1 MVKKMI
7 RIVIKLVIVLLVLI
21 PLNLT
26 AKEASNITI
35 FAESDMAK
43 VLAEI
48 SRNYSKENN
57 TIVSINLNSSSQL
70 INEIDSGEP
79 ADVFISSHEDWI
91 EMLKHK
97 GLVDVY
103 NISNIAKD
111 KLVLVMS
118 DKNTNIDL
126 SNIKKLGDI
135 NKILKFISKKETP
148 LVVIIDS
155 EYTSLGRYSAKII
168 KDAKINDGNV
178 YKDNDIYKKVEED
191 KRTVISLLEENNN
204 FCAIVLASSLVNQKN
219 IKIIA
224 DIPNLDIYYQALVIA
239 GDDMKE
245 ARNFLKFLK
254 SDKAKE
260 ILTRN
265 GFIVD

>member
-1 MVKKMI
+1 MARKMI
-7 RIVIKLVIVLLVLI
+7 RIITQLIIILLVMA
-21 PLNLT
+21 PLNSE
-26 AKEASNITI
+26 AKEVANIAI
-35 FAESDMAK
+35 FAESNMAK
-43 VLAEI
+43 VLTEI
-48 SRNYSKENN
+48 SRIYSRENN
-57 TIVSINLNSSSQL
+57 AIVSINLNSSSQL

-111 KLVLVMS
+111 KLVLVTS
-118 DKNTNIDL
+118 NKNDNVDID
-126 SNIKKLGDI
+126 NIKKLGDL
-135 NKILKFISKKETP
+135 NKILKLIIKKETP
-148 LVVIIDS
+148 IIIDS
-155 EYTSLGRYSAKII
+155 EYTSLGRYTAKII
-168 KDAKINDGNV
+168 KDAKIGDS
-178 YKDNDIYKKVEED
+178 DIYKRVEED
-191 KRTVISLLEENNN
+191 KKSVVELLEENNN
-204 FCAIVLASSLVNQKN
+204 FCGIILASSAINQEN

-224 DIPNLDIYYQALVIA
+224 DIPDLDIYYQALVIA

-260 ILTRN
+260 VLTKN
-265 GFIVD
+265 GFIAN

>member
-1 MVKKMI
+1 M
-7 RIVIKLVIVLLVLI
+7 VLLVLT

-111 KLVLVMS
+111 KLVLVTS
-118 DKNTNIDL
+118 NKNTNIDL
-126 SNIKKLGDI
+126 NNIKKLGDI

-148 LVVIIDS
+148 IVIIIIDS

-178 YKDNDIYKKVEED
+178 YRDNDIYKKVEED

-204 FCAIVLASSLVNQKN
+204 SCAIVLASSLVNQKN

-260 ILTRN
+260 IITRN